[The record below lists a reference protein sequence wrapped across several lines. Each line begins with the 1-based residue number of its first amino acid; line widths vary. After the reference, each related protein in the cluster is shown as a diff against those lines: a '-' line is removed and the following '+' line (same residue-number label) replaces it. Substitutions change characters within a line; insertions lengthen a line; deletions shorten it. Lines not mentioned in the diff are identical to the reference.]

1 MHSSFRAGL
10 LPEIV
15 NAIKKK
21 GYRQPTP
28 IQRQVIPIVLSGSD
42 VMAMARTG
50 SGKTLA
56 FTVPMINRLRSHN
69 PENAGIRALILSPT
83 RELCQQTYKYAKALC
98 FGTDLRIAMLT
109 GGDNIEHHFEQLA
122 GNPDVVIATPG
133 RLLHVLHET
142 GASLG
147 RLEFLIFDE
156 ADRLFEM
163 GFQGEIEGIVKASP
177 ATRQTLLFSATLP
190 KLLLE
195 FTRAGLRTP
204 EIVRLDAEQHLSE
217 QLALAYFSCRTEE
230 KPAALLMILREIV
243 LAKEGAQAIIFTAT
257 KHHVEYLYEL
267 LTLNRTKHLSTFSSP
282 IQCGRPFFA

>member
-1 MHSSFRAGL
+1 MHIFSIFKLGL
-10 LPEIV
+10 LPEIF

-42 VMAMARTG
+42 VVAMARTG

-69 PENAGIRALILSPT
+69 PDSAGVRALILSPT
-83 RELCQQTYKYAKALC
+83 RELCQQTYKYCKTLAG
-98 FGTDLRIAMLT
+98 GTSLRIAMLT

-122 GNPDVVIATPG
+122 ANPDIVIATPG

-142 GASLG
+142 GVSFA

-163 GFQGEIEGIVKASP
+163 GFQDEIEGIVKLTP

-195 FTRAGLRTP
+195 FTRAGLRSP
-204 EIVRLDAEQHLSE
+204 EIVRLDADQQLSE
-217 QLALAYFSCRTEE
+217 QLALSYFSCRTEE
-230 KPAALLMILREIV
+230 KPAALLMLIREVVFAKPNAQVIV
-243 LAKEGAQAIIFTAT
+243 FTAT
-257 KHHVEYLYEL
+257 KHHVEYIYEL
-267 LTLNRTKHLSTFSSP
+267 LQINSASSP
-282 IQCGRPFFA
+282 SDIILAMYLSF